1 MVDIN
6 KNILSQKNLYY
17 GEISMPKGFEIDRD
31 ILRKDI
37 INHQIQD
44 CEFPFS
50 RQFDKL
56 NTYLIEHINVLY
68 EFTLINKFIT
78 GYSFKPD
85 TVSYPI
91 IDAELLDLRNS
102 ADFTMLY
109 GVHVKN
115 CSVKIYYNDNRR
127 KQRSWDIPLENNRFI
142 MFPSTQQYVI
152 TNNQKDNLNMIL
164 KITYEYI

>member
-56 NTYLIEHINVLY
+56 NTYL
-68 EFTLINKFIT
+68 
-78 GYSFKPD
+78 
-85 TVSYPI
+85 
-91 IDAELLDLRNS
+91 
-102 ADFTMLY
+102 M
-109 GVHVKN
+109 
-115 CSVKIYYNDNRR
+115 
-127 KQRSWDIPLENNRFI
+127 
-142 MFPSTQQYVI
+142 
-152 TNNQKDNLNMIL
+152 
-164 KITYEYI
+164 